1 MLPEQALRLVLD
13 IDRHM
18 GDGRCVLAGVVSAE
32 QQLAGGQHHADI
44 RLSAAAVA
52 AVSCGQGLG
61 RGRVHKT
68 M

>member
-1 MLPEQALRLVLD
+1 MLPEQALSLILD

-32 QQLAGGQHHADI
+32 QQLARGHHHADV
-44 RLSAAAVA
+44 RLSTAAVA
-52 AVSCGQGLG
+52 AVSCSQGLG
-61 RGRVHKT
+61 RRRVHRT